1 MLNKLKG
8 MKDGAIALFLK
19 SLINEK
25 LSQFGE
31 VQECQVD
38 TSKSRVQLRVMLKGE
53 KEAIDLS
60 IERYE
65 LERVGDERFIRL
77 KTFTCSR
84 EWIGVAL
91 NQRLAGKQ
99 FKLPSTVASLL

>member
-1 MLNKLKG
+1 MLSKLKG

-19 SLINEK
+19 SFVNER
-25 LSQFGE
+25 LSKFGE

-38 TSKSRVQLRVMLKGE
+38 TANSRVQLRVMLKGE
-53 KEAIDLS
+53 KEPIDLAV
-60 IERYE
+60 ERYE

-77 KTFTCSR
+77 KSFSCTR

-91 NQRLAGKQ
+91 NHRLADKQ
-99 FKLPSTVASLL
+99 FKLPAAVAGLL